1 MAAVP
6 YSKPGA
12 CPRGTAR
19 ALPSPTT
26 KEETG
31 LGSSETRNRKPRNT
45 HREVTAQRK
54 RPRPHTPE
62 IPCSL
67 RRSACE
73 HVLECVPVYPYT
85 AVSLVVPSP
94 RGKDRGRVVQ
104 HRRVVARLAAE
115 GGEEAARRVGDGA
128 FALGAAGQV
137 EAQVGGGGLGEGGA
151 AHARHVCTRHLPRR
165 EGAAV
170 EGAECGLDPSALSS
184 RRGWPR

>member
-6 YSKPGA
+6 YSKP
-12 CPRGTAR
+12 AR

-31 LGSSETRNRKPRNT
+31 LGSSETRKPRNT

-73 HVLECVPVYPYT
+73 RVFECVPVHPYT

-104 HRRVVARLAAE
+104 HRGVVARLAAE

-151 AHARHVCTRHLPRR
+151 AHARHVCARHLPRR

-170 EGAECGLDPSALSS
+170 EGAECGLEPSALSS